1 MQRRISK
8 PKNTK
13 QSKSNKK
20 YKLKQSVTKKST
32 GSFAKRVCSSNL
44 FLKLCQFFER
54 FLFFIRHFLKSSLP
68 FLLRLFN
75 HFFCFFCPPGFEF
88 RFSLFNLKIKNITK
102 YIPLFPPRMLRQ
114 SLSTCTHLLSQLST
128 RIATDEFIEKSF
140 AKLRKGNETAER
152 VRKTRSGERE
162 AKMILFFPNSFTFSH
177 PSPLFPIF
185 CSTRRVVCSLACS
198 MSPFKCCTGQVLS
211 EVRNSYKTQSRS
223 HLFCCN

>member
-20 YKLKQSVTKKST
+20 YKQKQSVTKKST

-68 FLLRLFN
+68 FLLCLFN

-88 RFSLFNLKIKNITK
+88 RFSLFNLKIKSITK
-102 YIPLFPPRMLRQ
+102 YIPLFPPRMLPQ
-114 SLSTCTHLLSQLST
+114 SLSTCTYLLSQLST
-128 RIATDEFIEKSF
+128 RIRRHLQKHAKGT
-140 AKLRKGNETAER
+140 KLRASAKNKER
-152 VRKTRSGERE
+152 GEGG
-162 AKMILFFPNSFTFSH
+162 KNDSFLSKFLFFFSPPPHFSPFFAH
-177 PSPLFPIF
+177 P
-185 CSTRRVVCSLACS
+185 RRVVCSLACS
-198 MSPFKCCTGQVLS
+198 MSPGRKKAG
-211 EVRNSYKTQSRS
+211 R
-223 HLFCCN
+223 